1 MDCVCVYYCRT
12 YYKAVLGGGR
22 RRVDD
27 MCYDRRRAKAC
38 VIGTKS
44 RLLKLKTQR
53 FGLDHK
59 SRKLNCLLC
68 YLYLPTRSNTASASA
83 ATTSHPWR
91 PSPVP
96 QGRSFHRT
104 VDRNDPGAPAATH
117 QGRRC
122 VSASPVAPCS
132 GGPHSV
138 WPGYMCCSACT
149 AESTAQGSTVHLKRI
164 PEGPCAK
171 GRRRHGAH

>member
-1 MDCVCVYYCRT
+1 MDWHKISASEIKNPTFRPGSQIS
-12 YYKAVLGGGR
+12 KIELPPLG
-22 RRVDD
+22 VFSLINETFSLSSAT
-27 MCYDRRRAKAC
+27 C
-38 VIGTKS
+38 IF
-44 RLLKLKTQR
+44 Q
-53 FGLDHK
+53 
-59 SRKLNCLLC
+59 
-68 YLYLPTRSNTASASA
+68 RSNTASASA